1 MNTTIMSAFIK
12 KYGPGLL
19 VVSLVSLLS
28 KYLADNVIP
37 NIGSVTLAILI
48 GMLVSN
54 LLIKGAEFTD
64 GYQFAEKKLLPVAIV
79 LLGTELQLRI
89 LISLGLSTAVLILL
103 IVLSTMFS
111 SLLVGKLMG
120 FSQPLSLLMGAGN
133 AICGSS
139 AIAAISP
146 LVDSNEEDVG
156 LTISTVN
163 LLGTI
168 GIFFLPIMV
177 QFLRLDAVSGG
188 AVIGGSLQAIGQV
201 VAAGYSVNDATGN
214 IALLVKMG
222 RVLMLG
228 PLALMI
234 TWRKTATSAALS
246 AGVSAPSGKP
256 SVKIPP
262 FIIGFLIVSVL
273 ASWQIMP
280 APLVDGLKLS
290 GKWLLLLAMAGIGL
304 KLRLETMLK
313 QGPKTLVFGSVIATV
328 QLVVAFLIVYLI
340 Y

>member
-1 MNTTIMSAFIK
+1 MSAFIK

-19 VVSLVSLLS
+19 VVVLVSLLS
-28 KYLADNVIP
+28 RYLADNVIP

-54 LLIKGAEFTD
+54 LLIKGAEFAD

-103 IVLSTMFS
+103 IVLSTMLS
-111 SLLVGKLMG
+111 SMMVGRLMG

-146 LVDSNEEDVG
+146 LVDSKEEEVG

-177 QFLRLDAVSGG
+177 QLLRMDEVSGG

-201 VAAGYSVNDATGN
+201 VAAGYSVDDATGN

-234 TWRKTATSAALS
+234 TWRKTA
-246 AGVSAPSGKP
+246 VSATTGKH

-262 FIIGFLIVSVL
+262 FIIGFLVVSVL

-280 APLVDGLKLS
+280 APLVDGLKLC

-313 QGPKTLVFGSVIATV
+313 QGPKTLVFGSVVATV

>member
-1 MNTTIMSAFIK
+1 MTAFIK

-19 VVSLVSLLS
+19 VVGLVSLLS
-28 KYLADNVIP
+28 QFLADTVIP

-54 LLIKGAEFTD
+54 LFAKGQVYTD

-79 LLGTELQLRI
+79 LLGTELQLQI
-89 LISLGLSTAVLILL
+89 LISLGVETAVLIILL
-103 IVLSTMFS
+103 VFSTMLS
-111 SLLVGKLMG
+111 SLFVGRMMG
-120 FSQPLSLLMGAGN
+120 FSQPFSVLMGAGN

-146 LVDSNEEDVG
+146 LVDSKEEEVG
-156 LTISTVN
+156 LSISTVN

-177 QFLRLDAVSGG
+177 QLLRLDAVSGG

-228 PLALMI
+228 PVAMLVM
-234 TWRKTATSAALS
+234 WRKTAVAA
-246 AGVSAPSGKP
+246 AKGKP
-256 SVKIPP
+256 AVPVP
-262 FIIGFLIVSVL
+262 RFIIGFLLVSVL
-273 ASWQIMP
+273 ASWQIIP
-280 APLVDGLKLS
+280 EPLVDWLKQA

-304 KLRLETMLK
+304 RIRLESMLK
-313 QGPKTLVFGSVIATV
+313 QGPKTIVFGGILATL
-328 QLVVAFLIVYLI
+328 QLVLALFIVLAVY
-340 Y
+340 

>member
-1 MNTTIMSAFIK
+1 MITFSK

-19 VVSLVSLLS
+19 IVGLVALVSQF
-28 KYLADNVIP
+28 LAKNVIP
-37 NIGSVTLAILI
+37 NIGAVTLAILL

-54 LLIKGAEFTD
+54 LFIKGAD
-64 GYQFAEKKLLPVAIV
+64 YAAGYQFAEKKLLPVAIV
-79 LLGTELQLRI
+79 LLGTELQLRV
-89 LISLGLSTAVLILL
+89 LIELGVETAVLILL
-103 IVLSTMFS
+103 IVLSTMLS
-111 SLLVGKLMG
+111 SIFVGRLMG
-120 FSQPLSLLMGAGN
+120 FSQPFSLLMGAGN

-146 LVDSNEEDVG
+146 LVDSKEEEVG
-156 LTISTVN
+156 LSIGTVN

-168 GIFFLPIMV
+168 GIFFLPILV
-177 QFLRLDAVSGG
+177 QLFRLDAISGG

-201 VAAGYSVNDATGN
+201 VAAGYSVNDETGN

-228 PLALMI
+228 PLALAV
-234 TWRKTATSAALS
+234 TWRGTA
-246 AGVSAPSGKP
+246 VPPSGKRA
-256 SVKIPP
+256 VQIPP
-262 FIIGFLIVSVL
+262 FIIGFLLVSIL

-280 APLVDGLKLS
+280 VPLVDGLKQA

-304 KLRLETMLK
+304 KIRLETILQ
-313 QGPKTLVFGSVIATV
+313 QGPKTLLFGCAVATV
-328 QLVVAFLIVYLI
+328 QLTVAILIVYAI